1 MVIHMKT
8 TLTIDDG
15 VMRRL
20 KKEAASRGTTMSEL
34 VEIALRKLLSDA
46 KRKVEA
52 LPELPS
58 FDGGGAR
65 VDISDREALYDAMEG
80 R

>member
-1 MVIHMKT
+1 
-8 TLTIDDG
+8 
-15 VMRRL
+15 
-20 KKEAASRGTTMSEL
+20 MSEL